1 MTDLWG
7 FEPYLALI
15 VHAYFMMQFDW
26 YDQCKKE
33 SFVYMCLNMRLFN
46 CYRSSIFTNKRKM
59 IFLGLIV
66 NILDYM

>member
-46 CYRSSIFTNKRKM
+46 
-59 IFLGLIV
+59 
-66 NILDYM
+66 